1 MLGYV
6 SRCSRLEHLEQ
17 ENRLLKELLGKLD
30 HGRSW
35 LEERVEALEQ
45 AVRHN
50 TSLGD
55 VGKEK
60 DG

>member
-1 MLGYV
+1 MLGDV

-17 ENRLLKELLGKLD
+17 ENRVLKELLGKLD

-35 LEERVEALEQ
+35 LEERVEALEL
-45 AVRHN
+45 AIRHN
-50 TSLGD
+50 TSPGD